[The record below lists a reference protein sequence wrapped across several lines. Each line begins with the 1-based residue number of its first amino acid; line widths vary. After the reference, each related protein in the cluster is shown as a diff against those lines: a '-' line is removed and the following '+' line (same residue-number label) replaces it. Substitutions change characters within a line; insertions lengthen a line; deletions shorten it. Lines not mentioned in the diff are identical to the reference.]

1 MMRLFI
7 VATVMVV
14 LACGCDR
21 SATPRGQQPGE
32 KQQGE
37 KQPGKKQ
44 QGEKQEQQQEVGREK
59 QPATNSVTANTK
71 AEIKPVRRTRATVR
85 AEGLPPREVPWPG
98 SPDIYHSEGYTGS
111 FSCKECHDEEFRSW
125 EESYHSTM
133 TQIAS
138 RATVIPRIEEVDL
151 NYEGLHGSLE
161 WRDDELW
168 ATVTA
173 NGTTVEN
180 RVVLTVGS
188 HNVQT
193 FWYETGDSRVIQM
206 FPFSFRI
213 GEQCWIPV
221 ATAFLLPP
229 DFEKHM
235 SFSAGSWNHSCSQCH
250 ATNVKPR
257 VTNAQQMQT
266 QAADF
271 GISCE
276 SCHGPGE
283 QHIAVAQ
290 EDGSDIEHIV
300 NPVNLGAKRSTEVCG
315 QCHAVLSLD
324 DEDAKKDWLQHGW
337 RYRPGEKLS
346 ESKTILQPTGDFQDS
361 IDTTT
366 FWGDGVVR
374 LAGRE
379 YNGLLKSPCYNHDGS
394 AGEIVSCASCHESH
408 RDSDDPEELASWAH
422 HTLKSGMRSNLAC
435 TQCHDE
441 YKDDQKLIAHTHHAV
456 DSGGSECM
464 NCHMPYTSY
473 GLLKAARS
481 HTIESPSVAT
491 TLEYGRPNGCNQ
503 CHLEETLG
511 WTADHL
517 SKWYG
522 IESPELP
529 EEDRVISYT
538 ILSALK
544 GNAIQRA
551 LAAWSIGWSEA
562 HKASTT
568 DWVVPFIGFLLH
580 DDYHAVR
587 FIAARSLR
595 SIPGYDNSLYD
606 SLAPKAER
614 DQAAK
619 IIYRQWV
626 SQPENNQTTGPELLI
641 SRPGQV
647 MEKQIVDFLK
657 QRDTSVIFIAE

>member
-1 MMRLFI
+1 MMRLF
-7 VATVMVV
+7 VVVTVMAV

-21 SATPRGQQPGE
+21 SATPHE
-32 KQQGE
+32 KQREVRHGKQG
-37 KQPGKKQ
+37 
-44 QGEKQEQQQEVGREK
+44 QQQELSREK
-59 QPATNSVTANTK
+59 RLATNSVKANTK
-71 AEIKPVRRTRATVR
+71 AEIRPVRRTRAAVR
-85 AEGLPPREVPWPG
+85 AEGLPSREVPWPG
-98 SPDIYHSEGYTGS
+98 SPEIYHSEGYTGS
-111 FSCKECHDEEFRSW
+111 LSCKECHDEEFRSW

-138 RATVIPRIEEVDL
+138 RATVIPRIEGVNL

-168 ATVTA
+168 ATVTGP

-180 RVVLTVGS
+180 RVALTTGS
-188 HNVQT
+188 HHVQA
-193 FWYETGDSRVIQM
+193 FWYATGDSRVIQM

-213 GEQCWIPV
+213 AEQRWIPV

-229 DFEKHM
+229 HLETHM
-235 SFSAGSWNHSCSQCH
+235 SFSAGNWNHSCSQCH
-250 ATNVKPR
+250 ATNIKPL
-257 VTNAQQMQT
+257 VTNAQKMQT
-266 QAADF
+266 QVSDF

-290 EDGSDIEHIV
+290 EEGSDNEHIV

-324 DEDAKKDWLQHGW
+324 DEDAKEDWLKHGW

-374 LAGRE
+374 IAGRE

-408 RDSDDPEELASWAH
+408 RGSDDPEELASWAH

-441 YKDDQKLIAHTHHAV
+441 YKDEQKLIAHTHHAV

-503 CHLEETLG
+503 CHLETTLG

-529 EEDRVISYT
+529 EEDRTISYA

-544 GNAIQRA
+544 GNALQRA
-551 LAAWSIGWSEA
+551 LAAWTIGWSEA
-562 HKASTT
+562 HKASTM
-568 DWVVPFIGFLLH
+568 DWVVPFLGFLLQ
-580 DDYHAVR
+580 DNYHAVR

-595 SIPGYDNSLYD
+595 TIPGYENALYD

-619 IIYRQWV
+619 VIYRQWA
-626 SQPENNQTTGPELLI
+626 SQPESNQTTGPELLI
-641 SRPGQV
+641 SHPGRV
-647 MEKQIVDFLK
+647 MAKQLDDFLK
-657 QRDTSVIFIAE
+657 QRDTSIIFIAE